1 MLTARM
7 VLISQAAAVVIA
19 TLGCI
24 ASASAADLEIKAIA
38 GHGTAVMKKCPVSHA
53 VAKLAPIGLKPI
65 RLTLQ
70 DVRPSGSS
78 GTVCTMCLGVVMGV
92 GY

>member
-7 VLISQAAAVVIA
+7 ALVAQAAAVAIA

-24 ASASAADLEIKAIA
+24 MSASAADLEIKAIA
-38 GHGTAVMKKCPVSHA
+38 GHGTAVIKKCPVSHA
-53 VAKLAPIGLKPI
+53 KLAPIGLQPI
-65 RLTLQ
+65 RLAFQ
-70 DVRPSGSS
+70 DVRPSVSS
-78 GTVCTMCLGVVMGV
+78 GTGCTVCLGVVMGV